1 METPCIKFMF
11 MDKVIAREVTAE
23 KRKKTLLYTLLIAG
37 ILTTAIF
44 SIRYVFSSSLK
55 NSQFTTAVVEV
66 GDIENTIT
74 ASGEMLPEF
83 EQVITSAIN
92 ASIQDVLLD
101 AGTNVSKGQP
111 ILMLDKAA
119 AQAEYEKLRL
129 SLESKRNSVQKLK
142 LELEKSFY
150 DIRSNNDIKQL
161 KINSLQSTL
170 EDAKRLYKAGGGT
183 KEDIEQAELNLKV
196 AQLEKKQLENE
207 VRSKQKTM
215 QVEIREL
222 ELVAAVQEQ
231 DLIELGR
238 KLQLANVVATRPGV
252 ITWVNKNIGASIQEG
267 EALVR
272 IADLESFKV
281 TGSISD
287 NYLSQLNN
295 GMSAIV
301 VINEEQFRGTV
312 TNINP
317 SVQNG
322 IISFDVQLNERKDPL
337 FRPKMKVDV
346 FLVTDK
352 HANVLRVANG
362 PAFKGGS
369 VQDVFVLKNGKAT
382 RRTVHIGMSNFDY
395 VELKDNVQKGEVMIT
410 SDMSDYKNVN
420 EITINK

>member
-1 METPCIKFMF
+1 
-11 MDKVIAREVTAE
+11 MDKVITREVTAE
-23 KRKKTLLYTLLIAG
+23 KRKKALLYALI
-37 ILTTAIF
+37 ITAIITAAIF
-44 SIRYVFSSSLK
+44 LVRQVFSASMK
-55 NSQFTTAVVEV
+55 KTQFTTAVVEV

-92 ASIQDVLLD
+92 ASIQDVLMD
-101 AGTNVSKGQP
+101 AGTNVSTGQS
-111 ILMLDKAA
+111 ILTLDKAA

-129 SLESKRNSVQKLK
+129 SLESKRNSVQKLR
-142 LELEKSFY
+142 LELDKSFY

-161 KINSLQSTL
+161 KINSLQNAL

-252 ITWVNKNIGASIQEG
+252 ITWVNKNIGASIVEG
-267 EALVR
+267 EPLVR
-272 IADLESFKV
+272 IANLESFKV

-287 NYLSQLNN
+287 NFLSQLHN
-295 GMSAIV
+295 GMSAII
-301 VINEEQFRGTV
+301 VINEKQFRGTV
-312 TNINP
+312 TNTNP

-337 FRPKMKVDV
+337 FRPNMKVDV
-346 FLVTDK
+346 YLVTDK
-352 HANVLRVANG
+352 HSNVLRVANG
-362 PAFKGGS
+362 PAFKGSS
-369 VQDVFVLKNGKAT
+369 VQDVFVLKDGKAT
-382 RRTVHIGMSNFDY
+382 RRTVHLGMSNFDY
-395 VELKDNVQKGEVMIT
+395 VELKDNVQKGEVIIT
-410 SDMSDYKNVN
+410 SDMSAYKNVK
-420 EITINK
+420 EISINK

>member
-1 METPCIKFMF
+1 
-11 MDKVIAREVTAE
+11 MDKVITKEVTAE
-23 KRKKTLLYTLLIAG
+23 KRKKALLYALLI
-37 ILTTAIF
+37 TAIITAAIF
-44 SIRYVFSSSLK
+44 LIRQVFSASMK
-55 NSQFTTAVVEV
+55 KTQFTTAVVEV

-92 ASIQDVLLD
+92 ASIQDVLMD
-101 AGTNVSKGQP
+101 AGTKVNNGQS
-111 ILMLDKAA
+111 ILTLDKAA

-142 LELEKSFY
+142 LELDKSFY

-161 KINSLQSTL
+161 KINSLQSAL

-222 ELVAAVQEQ
+222 ELIAAVQEQ
-231 DLIELGR
+231 DLNELAR
-238 KLQLANVVATRPGV
+238 KLQLANVVAIRPGV

-267 EALVR
+267 EPLVR
-272 IADLESFKV
+272 IANLESFKV

-287 NYLSQLNN
+287 NFLSQLHN
-295 GMSAIV
+295 GMSAII
-301 VINEEQFRGTV
+301 VINEKQFRGTV

-337 FRPKMKVDV
+337 FRPNMKVDV
-346 FLVTDK
+346 YLVTDK
-352 HANVLRVANG
+352 HSNVLKVANG
-362 PAFKGGS
+362 PAFKG
-369 VQDVFVLKNGKAT
+369 VIMQDVFVLKDGKAT
-382 RRTVHIGMSNFDY
+382 RRTVHIGMSNFDF
-395 VELKDNVQKGEVMIT
+395 VELKSNVQKGEVIIT
-410 SDMSDYKNVN
+410 SDMSEYKNVK

>member
-1 METPCIKFMF
+1 
-11 MDKVIAREVTAE
+11 MDKVIAKEVIAE
-23 KRKKTLLYTLLIAG
+23 KRKKTLLFTFLVVG
-37 ILTTAIF
+37 ILITAICLLRFAF
-44 SIRYVFSSSLK
+44 SASLK
-55 NSQFTTAVVEV
+55 KSQFTTAVVEV

-74 ASGEMLPEF
+74 ASGEMSPEF
-83 EQVITSAIN
+83 EQVLTSVMN

-101 AGTNVSKGQP
+101 AGTNVTKGQS
-111 ILMLDKAA
+111 IMLLDKAA

-222 ELVAAVQEQ
+222 DLVAAAEEQ
-231 DLIELGR
+231 DLNELGR

-267 EALVR
+267 EPLVR

-281 TGSISD
+281 IGSISD
-287 NYLSQLNN
+287 NYISQLHN

-301 VINEEQFRGTV
+301 VINEKQFRGTV
-312 TNINP
+312 SNINP

-322 IISFDVQLNERKDPL
+322 IITFDVQLNERKDPL

-346 FLVTDK
+346 YLVTDR
-352 HANVLRVANG
+352 HTNVLRVANG
-362 PAFKGGS
+362 PAFKGSS
-369 VQDVFVLKNGKAT
+369 VQDVFVLKNEKAT
-382 RRTVHIGMSNFDY
+382 RRTVHIGMTNFDY
-395 VELKDNVQKGEVMIT
+395 VELKDNVQAGEVMIT